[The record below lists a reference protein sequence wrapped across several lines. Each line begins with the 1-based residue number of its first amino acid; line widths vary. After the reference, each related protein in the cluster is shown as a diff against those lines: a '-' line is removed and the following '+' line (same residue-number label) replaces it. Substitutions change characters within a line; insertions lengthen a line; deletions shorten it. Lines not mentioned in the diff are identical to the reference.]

1 MSPRTQQQLDKI
13 RKERKQAIMDT
24 ALETFAEHGYEST
37 SISMIARK
45 TDISKGLMY
54 NYFEGKE
61 DLLTSIMT
69 EGIEEMFSMA
79 DPNRDGVLTKEEF
92 EYLID
97 GMFELMRVKS
107 NFFKLYFS
115 LMMQPSVSKLFM
127 AKMNQVIEPF
137 LKLFV
142 DYYTKKGAKNPMVE
156 AVLVGALF
164 DGIGFNYVF
173 NPDVYPLDEV
183 IKLVKERFV

>member
-45 TDISKGLMY
+45 TGISKGLMY

-107 NFFKLYFS
+107 NFYKLYFS

>member
-107 NFFKLYFS
+107 NFYKLYFS